1 MLRSTDYQKLLNKR
15 LKDAEQAVAYL
26 NAAVEEGDPEL
37 FWIALQ
43 NVAEAQG
50 VDL

>member
-1 MLRSTDYQKLLNKR
+1 MPRSTDYQELLIKR

-26 NAAVEEGDPEL
+26 NAAVEEGDPDL
-37 FWIALQ
+37 FWIVLQ